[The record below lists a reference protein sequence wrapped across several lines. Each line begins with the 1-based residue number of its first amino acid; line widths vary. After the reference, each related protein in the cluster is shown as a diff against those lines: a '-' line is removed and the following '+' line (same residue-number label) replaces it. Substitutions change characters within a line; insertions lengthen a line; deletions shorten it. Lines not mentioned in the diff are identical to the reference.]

1 MDSLL
6 AGLIA
11 ACVIMP
17 VIVYMA
23 VYTLSRQK
31 FKNNKKAVRLSA
43 DVTTF
48 FLIMAVH
55 YAVIALFERS
65 YLWIIMIILILLASV
80 VLFMH
85 YKVREEINLKRV
97 FTSFW
102 RASFLLFSIGYFLLV
117 FIGIAERIVNVFI

>member
-23 VYTLSRQK
+23 VYTISRQK

-43 DVTTF
+43 DVTTL

-55 YAVIALFERS
+55 YAAIALFEHS
-65 YLWIIMIILILLASV
+65 YLWIILITLILLASM

-85 YKVREEINLKRV
+85 YKVREEVNLKRV

-117 FIGIAERIVNVFI
+117 VIGIAERIVKVFI

>member
-17 VIVYMA
+17 VIVYMI
-23 VYTLSRQK
+23 VYILSRKK
-31 FKNNKKAVRLSA
+31 FKNNKKALRLSA
-43 DVTTF
+43 DATTL

-55 YAVIALFERS
+55 YAVIALFEHS
-65 YLWIIMIILILLASV
+65 YLWIIMITLILLASI

-85 YKVREEINLKRV
+85 YKVREEVDLKRV

-102 RASFLLFSIGYFLLV
+102 RAAFLLFSIGYFLLAVIGITERVFAV
-117 FIGIAERIVNVFI
+117 FI

>member
-1 MDSLL
+1 LDSLL
-6 AGLIA
+6 AGFIA

-17 VIVYMA
+17 VIVYMT
-23 VYTLSRQK
+23 VYTLSRQR

-43 DVTTF
+43 DVTTL

-65 YLWIIMIILILLASV
+65 YLWIIMIILILLASI

-85 YKVREEINLKRV
+85 YKVREEVNLKRV
-97 FTSFW
+97 FTGFW
-102 RASFLLFSIGYFLLV
+102 RASFLLFSIGYFLLAV
-117 FIGIAERIVNVFI
+117 IGIAERIIKVFI